1 MSQQLKTK
9 SKSTASAPVAA
20 VAAVAAAPVAAP
32 VAAVAAPVD
41 LSTSTPSVELSAA
54 PSTPVV
60 KKEKKEKKVVEAVVA
75 APTPVLTSAPAATI
89 VATPVLTPATAS
101 VEKKEKVA
109 KVSKKAEASTTAS
122 ATSVAVSSPVATE
135 SSAPA
140 EESASAS
147 AQVGELE
154 ASIAAQSVEFMTKI
168 NMIGSMF
175 ASLKTEFRS
184 LEKKW
189 SRELKTAQKSC
200 SKKRKRA
207 GNRAPSGF
215 VKPTRI
221 SDELA
226 SFLGK
231 DKGTEMAR
239 TDVTREINM
248 YIRSNN
254 LQDKDNGRKINP
266 DTKLQALLKL
276 ATTDELTYFNLQ
288 KYMSPHFQ
296 KAADAAAALLSSA

>member
-9 SKSTASAPVAA
+9 TKSNTTSASAPVSAPT
-20 VAAVAAAPVAAP
+20 VATVE
-32 VAAVAAPVD
+32 
-41 LSTSTPSVELSAA
+41 LSTSTP
-54 PSTPVV
+54 TPTPV
-60 KKEKKEKKVVEAVVA
+60 KKEKKEKKVVAESE
-75 APTPVLTSAPAATI
+75 PVLASTT
-89 VATPVLTPATAS
+89 ATAS
-101 VEKKEKVA
+101 EPVLAAVAVEKKEKKEKAV
-109 KVSKKAEASTTAS
+109 KKA
-122 ATSVAVSSPVATE
+122 ATVTEPAPVL
-135 SSAPA
+135 
-140 EESASAS
+140 ASAS
-147 AQVGELE
+147 VIESVLEESTVAQVGELE
-154 ASIAAQSVEFMTKI
+154 ASISAQSVEFMT
-168 NMIGSMF
+168 NLNQLGSMI
-175 ASLKTEFRS
+175 ASLKTEYRS

-189 SRELKTAQKSC
+189 SRELKTAQKTC
-200 SKKRKRA
+200 SKKKKRA

-248 YIRSNN
+248 YIRSHN

-276 ATTDELTYFNLQ
+276 KTTDELTYFNLQ
-288 KYMSPHFQ
+288 RYMSPHFQ
-296 KAADAAAALLSSA
+296 KAADAAAAAALLA